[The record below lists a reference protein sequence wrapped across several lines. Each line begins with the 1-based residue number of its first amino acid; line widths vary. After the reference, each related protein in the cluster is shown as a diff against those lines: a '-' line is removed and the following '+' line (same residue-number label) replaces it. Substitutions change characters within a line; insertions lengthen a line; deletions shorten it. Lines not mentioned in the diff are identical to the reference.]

1 MADMAND
8 DTPTFDTIEE
18 LAASLDMDPAVL
30 QGTIDRFNELVAAG
44 KDEDFGSDFT
54 MAVSIDT
61 PPFKA
66 VKTPPCILAAMSGP
80 QINKDMA
87 VLDEQYAPIPGL
99 YAAGNCAGGF
109 YGPNYPMQI
118 QSGIARAFTVVSGY
132 LASKNALA

>member
-1 MADMAND
+1 MAND

-18 LAASLDMDPAVL
+18 LASSIWIPPYFA
-30 QGTIDRFNELVAAG
+30 GTIDRFNELVAAG

-109 YGPNYPMQI
+109 YGTELPDANTI
-118 QSGIARAFTVVSGY
+118 GHRSCVHGGKRLSG
-132 LASKNALA
+132 LENALA